1 MQSELKPHRKALFI
15 SLMSSAFL
23 VTACGGGGGGQ
34 STDAAAPAPTSAT
47 ASAPAG
53 TVAGYRVYYGTAS
66 RSYSQAFGSGTYVTT
81 TTSTLSGLPSGNTYY
96 FAVTA
101 VDAAGVES
109 DYSAEASKL
118 IP

>member
-1 MQSELKPHRKALFI
+1 
-15 SLMSSAFL
+15 MSSAFL

-47 ASAPAG
+47 APAPAGTAALTWTAPAG
-53 TVAGYRVYYGTAS
+53 TVAGYRVYYGIAS